1 MRTIEPYENT
11 LPMKA
16 LEHRIPPPFVVV
28 IIGGAMWLIA
38 RVTPPVIL
46 PGGLRLGLV
55 AGLVG
60 FGLGMGGAGFRAFAR
75 ARTTI
80 DPVNLESASALV
92 TTGVFRLSRNP
103 MYVGF
108 AARELKLDLSE
119 VSLSNH
125 ALTRGHHP
133 D

>member
-1 MRTIEPYENT
+1 
-11 LPMKA
+11 
-16 LEHRIPPPFVVV
+16 
-28 IIGGAMWLIA
+28 MWLIA
-38 RVTPPVIL
+38 RVTQQVIL